1 MGRRINSYLAKCVVE
16 LQLQL
21 GVSGS
26 KRINM
31 IDETIKACYHDT
43 ELLLAWFLR
52 CLHRW
57 RKVSIMRAGK
67 SKMMS
72 EAERTW
78 LRKAKRE
85 GRFGH
90 EVA

>member
-1 MGRRINSYLAKCVVE
+1 MGERVNAYLAKCVVE

-21 GVSGS
+21 GVSDS

-52 CLHRW
+52 CLHL
-57 RKVSIMRAGK
+57 GK
-67 SKMMS
+67 SFRLCEQAS
-72 EAERTW
+72 
-78 LRKAKRE
+78 RK
-85 GRFGH
+85 
-90 EVA
+90 